1 MTEIPIYDSEGTQV
15 NSITINESIEYV
27 NGRVCKSDTCYY
39 KGIGIPYTSHN
50 ILDECLTDEYEFI
63 EKSTVFYV
71 GNVVSK
77 KCYQNKTGIFQERFQ
92 PQFTDWIGSCGIK
105 ELNILENLYD
115 EHKFEKNS
123 IEVLGYETIDEDAQ
137 QYYLKVQYSCGRK
150 SYSTYPNPL
159 KLRELLDYMIQ
170 TNWNFPWDKDAV
182 ADVSTTGLVTDVADI
197 FYSTELMHK
206 VGTVYSVLYS
216 LGTKS
221 QKLYNDFCNA
231 TGLRNV
237 NDMDYIF
244 NTIFILASNNIDTSP
259 LMSVGDSK
267 EIYRNTVKNFL
278 IQGKNCGFCGVGSCL
293 KREDINQSYGEYIR
307 EEYIKRVDE
316 MLSVNQHKVSKYTQ

>member
-15 NSITINESIEYV
+15 DSITINESIEYV

-50 ILDECLTDEYEFI
+50 IMDENLNDNYDFI

-77 KCYQNKTGIFQERFQ
+77 KSFQNKTGIFQERFQ
-92 PQFTDWIGSCGIK
+92 PQFTDWIGSCGFK

-115 EHKFEKNS
+115 EHKFERNS
-123 IEVLGYETIDEDAQ
+123 IEVLSYETINEEAQ

-150 SYSTYPNPL
+150 TYTNYPNSS
-159 KLRELLDYMIQ
+159 KLRELLDYMISA
-170 TNWNFPWDKDAV
+170 NWNFPWDKDAIS
-182 ADVSTTGLVTDVADI
+182 DISTTGLVTDVADI

-216 LGTKS
+216 LGTKNI
-221 QKLYNDFCNA
+221 KLYNEFCNS

-244 NTIFILASNNIDTSP
+244 NTIFLLSENGVNTSP
-259 LMSVGDSK
+259 LMDIENPA
-267 EIYRNTVKNFL
+267 EIYKNAVKNYL

-293 KREDINQSYGEYIR
+293 KREDSNQSYGEMIKQ
-307 EEYIKRVDE
+307 EYIQRVNE
-316 MLSVNQHKVSKYTQ
+316 MLK

>member
-1 MTEIPIYDSEGTQV
+1 MTEIPIYDLEGTQV
-15 NSITINESIEYV
+15 DSITINESIEYV

-50 ILDECLTDEYEFI
+50 IMDENLNDNYDFI

-77 KCYQNKTGIFQERFQ
+77 KSFQNKTGIFQERFQ
-92 PQFTDWIGSCGIK
+92 PQFTDWIGSCGFK

-115 EHKFEKNS
+115 EHKFERNS
-123 IEVLGYETIDEDAQ
+123 IEVLSYETINEEAQ

-150 SYSTYPNPL
+150 TYTNYPNSS
-159 KLRELLDYMIQ
+159 KLRELLDYMISA
-170 TNWNFPWDKDAV
+170 NWNFPWDKDAIS
-182 ADVSTTGLVTDVADI
+182 DISTTGLVTDVADI

-216 LGTKS
+216 LGTKNI
-221 QKLYNDFCNA
+221 KLYNEFCNS

-244 NTIFILASNNIDTSP
+244 NTIFLLSENGVNTSP
-259 LMSVGDSK
+259 LMDIENPA
-267 EIYRNTVKNFL
+267 EIYKNAVKNYL

-293 KREDINQSYGEYIR
+293 KREDSNQSYGEMIKQ
-307 EEYIKRVDE
+307 EYIQRVNE
-316 MLSVNQHKVSKYTQ
+316 MLK